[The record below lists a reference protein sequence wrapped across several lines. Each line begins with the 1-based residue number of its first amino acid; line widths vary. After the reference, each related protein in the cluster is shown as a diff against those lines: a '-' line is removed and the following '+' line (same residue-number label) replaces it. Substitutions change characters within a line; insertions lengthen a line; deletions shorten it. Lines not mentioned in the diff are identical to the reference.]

1 MTELWRMSVTELAA
15 LVRDRQ
21 VSVPDVI
28 ETHLRRIDAVNPA
41 LNAVVICLD
50 EQALAAASG
59 RYEGCVKRASADSL
73 APVRPPGRRPR
84 SRPPLPRKVTS
95 GHFSGHVSRL
105 TPQGALHQVRA
116 DQARVRRSR
125 SRKRS
130 RSLRPPHM
138 PLRTWCSRA

>member
-41 LNAVVICLD
+41 LNGVVIRLD

-59 RYEGCVKRASADSL
+59 RYEGCAKRASADSL

-95 GHFSGHVSRL
+95 GHFSGRPITRISMLLWLSR
-105 TPQGALHQVRA
+105 V
-116 DQARVRRSR
+116 
-125 SRKRS
+125 
-130 RSLRPPHM
+130 
-138 PLRTWCSRA
+138 